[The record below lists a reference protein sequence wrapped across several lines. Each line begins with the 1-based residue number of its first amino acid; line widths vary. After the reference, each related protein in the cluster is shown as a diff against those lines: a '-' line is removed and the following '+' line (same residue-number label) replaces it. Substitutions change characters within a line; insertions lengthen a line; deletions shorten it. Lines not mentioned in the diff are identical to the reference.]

1 MENRKHSSGNE
12 GDSSGSNAN
21 EPVSARQRLQCRSN
35 TCNKNK
41 TETTIP
47 FECTYTTTRI
57 TRTTSWFCCC
67 CRWLVVALSNN
78 ASQAQPNFISIQARF
93 LVQQKQRALGRW
105 RVSVNDD
112 AAGDRMVTPLHFEMR
127 VSTPLNSKQQNSVL
141 KYRPC
146 VCVCV
151 CSASSLCA
159 PLYWEQFAV
168 HSSVTMTE
176 R

>member
-1 MENRKHSSGNE
+1 MKATAAAATPTNRCRP
-12 GDSSGSNAN
+12 GSVYNAA
-21 EPVSARQRLQCRSN
+21 PTLAI
-35 TCNKNK
+35 K
-41 TETTIP
+41 TRPKLP

-67 CRWLVVALSNN
+67 CRWLLVALSNN

-146 VCVCV
+146 VCVYVLRAHFVLRCIGSNLRCIV
-151 CSASSLCA
+151 
-159 PLYWEQFAV
+159 Q
-168 HSSVTMTE
+168 
-176 R
+176 